1 MPVRSLP
8 ALSLALLLAAT
19 AGASAHDS
27 GAYVKSLQESLAAY
41 SASDFAAGD
50 VNPTGFRKV
59 HLRYRE
65 NDHGART
72 YMLCG
77 EVQIGAG
84 AEARWLDFATVKT
97 KPFEQWIGGAASEMC
112 ALAIPVLTDD
122 HDLSALIE
130 AKRGLHEIP

>member
-1 MPVRSLP
+1 MTVRSRPTL
-8 ALSLALLLAAT
+8 LLALLLSAT
-19 AGASAHDS
+19 AGASARECS
-27 GAYVKSLQESLAAY
+27 SYVQALQESLASY
-41 SASDFAAGD
+41 SASDFAARGSK
-50 VNPTGFRKV
+50 PTGFRKV
-59 HLRYRE
+59 DLRYRE

-77 EVQIGAG
+77 QARIGAG
-84 AEARWLDFATVKT
+84 AEAMWVDFVTVKT